1 MIDGKRLVD
10 DISMF
15 RQLFVYYS
23 ILFQRDVIN
32 LFEIQFYE
40 LDYFVMFV
48 MDVEKFILDGN
59 FKLGK
64 KILGEI

>member
-1 MIDGKRLVD
+1 MIDGKRFVD

-23 ILFQRDVIN
+23 ISFQRDVIN

-64 KILGEI
+64 KIQGEI

>member
-32 LFEIQFYE
+32 LLEIQFYE

-64 KILGEI
+64 KNLG

>member
-1 MIDGKRLVD
+1 MIDGKRFVD

-64 KILGEI
+64 KNLG

>member
-1 MIDGKRLVD
+1 MIDGKRFV

-32 LFEIQFYE
+32 LLEIQFYE

-64 KILGEI
+64 KKIQGEI